1 MRMRR
6 NQIVIFC
13 FFVWPVYFETQTE
26 FISESHSLQV
36 HGKLPPVFLRRILL
50 QRNEKTLLPVSHPF
64 RSSPSIPK
72 NHLTGDVLHLISL
85 ISRIFFIIL
94 SFSCIMKV
102 LALLLW
108 LQWMDME
115 GARAMQGKQT
125 NSVTVAGVERK
136 GLF

>member
-1 MRMRR
+1 
-6 NQIVIFC
+6 
-13 FFVWPVYFETQTE
+13 
-26 FISESHSLQV
+26 
-36 HGKLPPVFLRRILL
+36 
-50 QRNEKTLLPVSHPF
+50 
-64 RSSPSIPK
+64 
-72 NHLTGDVLHLISL
+72 
-85 ISRIFFIIL
+85 
-94 SFSCIMKV
+94 MKV